1 MWKRFGFLFALGYIS
16 YRELVWTVLPSL
28 SALVQLKYFQVSR
41 VTAPKALK
49 DILIL
54 LGMNQNPRC
63 LAFWDY
69 ASILMDVCFTSLMH
83 TWQWWSYT

>member
-1 MWKRFGFLFALGYIS
+1 MWKRFGLLFALGYIS

-28 SALVQLKYFQVSR
+28 SALVQLKYFHVSR

-54 LGMNQNPRC
+54 LGMNQNP
-63 LAFWDY
+63 
-69 ASILMDVCFTSLMH
+69 SV
-83 TWQWWSYT
+83 